1 MHLFL
6 RRALLPVLAVI
17 AVAGG
22 ARAADEPLIPLNAFF
37 AHPSASW
44 DYRVSPDGTRLAWIA
59 NKNGR
64 ATLHFRRLDETTA
77 RSIKTPRE
85 ARAPWPGGESF
96 RWSRDGKRLLL
107 LMDSNGDENANL
119 FAVDVEAAEP
129 VARNLTPL
137 DGVRVE
143 LVGTSNEDP
152 NIAIVRHTGRTGRM
166 FDLYRLNL
174 STGELT
180 MFAENP
186 GDVCSWSTSAV
197 GRVRMRVRCLPDAVW
212 TAEVPDGVGGWR
224 EVMRGSYGDHV
235 RDPRLS
241 AKPALCLGALE
252 PRPQPRRPGADRFAQ
267 RQ

>member
-22 ARAADEPLIPLNAFF
+22 ASTTDEPLIPLNAFF

-166 FDLYRLNL
+166 FDLLP
-174 STGELT
+174 
-180 MFAENP
+180 AESEH
-186 GDVCSWSTSAV
+186 GRTDDVCRESRRRLQLV
-197 GRVRMRVRCLPDAVW
+197 NLGRRSRAHARTVPPRRGVDRRGARRRWRVARSDA
-212 TAEVPDGVGGWR
+212 R
-224 EVMRGSYGDHV
+224 QLRGSRTGF
-235 RDPRLS
+235 S
-241 AKPALCLGALE
+241 AIRKTHGRCLGALE
-252 PRPQPRRPGADRFAQ
+252 PRPQPRRPGADRFA
-267 RQ
+267 